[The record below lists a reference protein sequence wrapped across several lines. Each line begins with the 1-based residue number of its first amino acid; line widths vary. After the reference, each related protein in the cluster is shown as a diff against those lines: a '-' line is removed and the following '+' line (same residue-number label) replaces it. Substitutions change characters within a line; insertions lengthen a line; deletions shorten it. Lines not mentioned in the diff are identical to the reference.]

1 MADRTRPGAAP
12 TGLAPQIAVLRSDVL
27 AGSATEPQ
35 LERTASIIDRFALFA
50 SNGFGNSS
58 LEEISPDIARAFIE
72 AQTAAAKAPSTS
84 TMHWRRSALRLLF
97 RAARNAGL
105 VSGDPTLDVAL
116 PPRSSLRTRPLTD
129 DEVSLCRSVAQWS
142 LNGSR
147 RAAVWALAEATCR
160 SSELPHITADDVD
173 LDSGRVWIAGGKS
186 TDRREGLLNGWG
198 LAQVR
203 ARIEELEEPTR
214 PLVYA
219 GRSAVGPGQVSGAAA
234 LVDVL
239 TRAGLHHEPDVR
251 PGSVAAWAGRRVLD
265 ETGRIDL
272 VARALGVR
280 SLDRAAGI
288 VAWDWRADPEPNI
301 A

>member
-1 MADRTRPGAAP
+1 MPDRTRPAALP
-12 TGLAPQIAVLRSDVL
+12 AGLASEIALLRGDLVSGM
-27 AGSATEPQ
+27 AQ
-35 LERTASIIDRFALFA
+35 KHQWERTSQIIDRFALFA
-50 SNGFGNSS
+50 CNGHDVRSLDGVTVDVAEGFVHASTGSGNC
-58 LEEISPDIARAFIE
+58 
-72 AQTAAAKAPSTS
+72 PSIS
-84 TMHWRRSALRLLF
+84 TMHWRRTAMRLLF
-97 RAARNAGL
+97 RAARHAGL
-105 VSGDPTLDVAL
+105 VSGDPTLDLVL
-116 PPRSSLRTRPLTD
+116 PPRSSLGARPLTD

-147 RAAVWALAEATCR
+147 RTAVWALAEATCR
-160 SSELPHITADDVD
+160 SSELPHVTADDVD
-173 LDSGRVWIAGGKS
+173 LDSGRVWIAGGKA
-186 TDRREGLLNGWG
+186 TAQREGHLTGWG

-203 ARIEELEEPTR
+203 ARIEELDEPKR

-219 GRSAVGPGQVSGAAA
+219 GRTPSGAGQVAGASA

-272 VARALGVR
+272 AAKALGVR

-288 VAWDWRADPEPNI
+288 VAWDWRADPESDST
-301 A
+301 